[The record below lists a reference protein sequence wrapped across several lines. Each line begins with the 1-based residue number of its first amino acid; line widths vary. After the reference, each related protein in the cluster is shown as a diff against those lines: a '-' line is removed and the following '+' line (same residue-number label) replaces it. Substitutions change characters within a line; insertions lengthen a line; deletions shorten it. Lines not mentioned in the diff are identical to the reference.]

1 MWELAKNTGVYS
13 VFAFFKYFHDLHDI
27 CDMGVVKP
35 RKS

>member
-13 VFAFFKYFHDLHDI
+13 VFAFLGIFHDLHDI